1 MASKQKKICPTSY
14 LIRDFQIN
22 MRCRYTPIR
31 MAKIQVT
38 DKTKCWSEAVEQ
50 QEFSFTDGGNEN
62 WYSHYERQS
71 DTFWQNTLLPYD
83 PIIKILSIY
92 PELKTYVHTKKT
104 CIWMFIAAYSYLP
117 KLGTK
122 MS

>member
-1 MASKQKKICPTSY
+1 
-14 LIRDFQIN
+14 
-22 MRCRYTPIR
+22 

-38 DKTKCWSEAVEQ
+38 DNTKCWSEAVEQ

-83 PIIKILSIY
+83 PVIKILSIY
-92 PELKTYVHTKKT
+92 PELKTYVHTKKVH
-104 CIWMFIAAYSYLP
+104 MDVYSSILILA
-117 KLGTK
+117 KTWNQDVLE
-122 MS
+122 